1 VLTEDLFGH
10 LLFIVELM
18 FIYCGVKR
26 REEMV
31 REVVVAVV
39 VGLSSV
45 LLVYGVM
52 WLMAFGSRPSVR
64 VRKEIRELLKR
75 REECERRGEVR
86 ESNELGFEIRRL
98 EKKLEEVDI

>member
-1 VLTEDLFGH
+1 M
-10 LLFIVELM
+10 INQ
-18 FIYCGVKR
+18 
-26 REEMV
+26 
-31 REVVVAVV
+31 VVYAVV
-39 VGLSSV
+39 FGLSSV

-75 REECERRGEVR
+75 REELERSGKVR
-86 ESNELGFEIRRL
+86 ESNELGYEIRRL

>member
-1 VLTEDLFGH
+1 M
-10 LLFIVELM
+10 I
-18 FIYCGVKR
+18 IK
-26 REEMV
+26 
-31 REVVVAVV
+31 VVCAVV
-39 VGLSSV
+39 FGLSSV

-75 REECERRGEVR
+75 REECERSGKVR
-86 ESNELGFEIRRL
+86 ESNELGYEIRRL

>member
-1 VLTEDLFGH
+1 M
-10 LLFIVELM
+10 INQ
-18 FIYCGVKR
+18 
-26 REEMV
+26 
-31 REVVVAVV
+31 VVYAVV
-39 VGLSSV
+39 FGLSSV

-75 REECERRGEVR
+75 REEFERSGKVR
-86 ESNELGFEIRRL
+86 ESNELGYEIRRL